1 MNPMNYL
8 CRTMNN
14 LKVSK
19 CTNSNIWNYFFNY
32 PQYEKK
38 VLESIFNRW
47 EVDNNKAN
55 LDLQEII
62 TNMRLYANK
71 TWKIVN
77 YNNIE

>member
-1 MNPMNYL
+1 MNYL

-14 LKVSK
+14 LKFSK
-19 CTNSNIWNYFFNY
+19 CSNSKIWNYFFNY

-38 VLESIFNRW
+38 VLENIFNRW

-77 YNNIE
+77 YDNIE